1 MPKVFFFHVILLL
14 SCNLVVVLSC
24 CFFLKV
30 CEEVR
35 LSRMFLRRSWFDIGV
50 DESQEKEG
58 GKISLSIL
66 FLCFVRIDKPVL
78 LWGMRVCER
87 IARVFWRCSMVCER
101 IARWMRGCGD
111 SKRLK
116 FFASSF
122 LYFLCVLCVCVR
134 VCVVGMC
141 VCVVCAVACVCVWWV
156 WSVMLCVRACG
167 VLWFELCV
175 VCLCSV

>member
-58 GKISLSIL
+58 EKSL
-66 FLCFVRIDKPVL
+66 FPFYFCVL
-78 LWGMRVCER
+78 LGLTNQC
-87 IARVFWRCSMVCER
+87 CY
-101 IARWMRGCGD
+101 GG
-111 SKRLK
+111 
-116 FFASSF
+116 
-122 LYFLCVLCVCVR
+122 
-134 VCVVGMC
+134 
-141 VCVVCAVACVCVWWV
+141 
-156 WSVMLCVRACG
+156 
-167 VLWFELCV
+167 
-175 VCLCSV
+175 